1 MTSEIFALCDAATVS
16 GGKLN
21 LLGAFD
27 SIHAAQMPA
36 VHAQC
41 AVAARLRFMRIEEGQ
56 HRIKLNVVN
65 EDGRPIMPSID
76 GVLTVNFGVDDESA
90 VTNFIVNIHQLK
102 FEKLGQYSIDLAVD
116 GRHEASL
123 PLFVKA
129 MPTPAVPP
137 SAGETPA

>member
-1 MTSEIFALCDAATVS
+1 MTTEVFALCDAATVS

-27 SIHAAQMPA
+27 SIHAAQTPA

-41 AVAARLRFMRIEEGQ
+41 AIAARLRFLRIEEGQ

-65 EDGRPIMPSID
+65 EDGHPIMPSID
-76 GVLTVNFGVDDESA
+76 GVLTVNFGQEDESA

-102 FEKLGQYSIDLAVD
+102 FESLGQYSIDLAVD
-116 GRHEASL
+116 GRHETSL

-129 MPTPAVPP
+129 MPAPSPIPPA
-137 SAGETPA
+137 EL